1 MTFKG
6 DLETINLPDVLQ
18 LLSSARKSGALSI
31 RRSLEEKRLY
41 FREGLL
47 VYASSTDEREKLGS
61 VLVRENY
68 IDAAAVENVKVMQE
82 KSGRPFG
89 LCLLEQ
95 GKIPHDKLIAGLKTQ
110 ARMIIT
116 NLFQW
121 WGGHFEFIEGDQAWP
136 DEVSVGFDIQGIII
150 DAAAAVD
157 EWNRIK
163 GMVPDLDV
171 VLEVIPA
178 PVMGKGAVEF
188 DDREWHVLSL
198 LNGYRSV
205 VDVAAASNLSDI
217 ETCSVVCR
225 LLERGVIRPKA
236 VAAKED
242 ATPRGEPSGAEA
254 LLAVYNELFAQVFY
268 AVSEEAGADALVELN
283 NAATTRTGASPFLAG
298 CWATTKGVLNRE
310 AVLRNF
316 LAADP
321 ETRDEELAAALF
333 DLFRYEL
340 SLTAGLLTRP
350 RQAALIQDLQP
361 LAALLLKKYDSKLV
375 NVGAR
380 RVLSRFLSPTEVSYA
395 ERE

>member
-68 IDAAAVENVKVMQE
+68 IDSDAVERVKVLQE

-95 GKIPHDKLIAGLKTQ
+95 GKIPHEKLIAGLKTQ

-136 DEVSVGFDIQGIII
+136 EEVSVGFDIQGIII

-171 VLEVIPA
+171 ILEVVPA
-178 PVMGKGAVEF
+178 PVRGKGAVEF

-236 VAAKED
+236 FAAKGD
-242 ATPRGEPSGAEA
+242 ATPHGGPSGAEA
-254 LLAVYNELFAQVFY
+254 LLAVYNELFAQVFF
-268 AVSEEAGADALVELN
+268 AVSEEAGADALRELN
-283 NAATTRTGASPFLAG
+283 EAGTARSGASPFLAG
-298 CWATTKGVLNRE
+298 CWTATKGVLTRE
-310 AVLRNF
+310 SVLRNF

>member
-18 LLSSARKSGALSI
+18 LLSSAQKSGALSI
-31 RRSLEEKRLY
+31 RRGLEEKRLY
-41 FREGLL
+41 FRGGLL

-68 IDAAAVENVKVMQE
+68 IDSAAVGRVRVLQE

-95 GKIPHDKLIAGLKTQ
+95 GKIPHEKLIAGLKTQ

-136 DEVSVGFDIQGIII
+136 EEVSVGFDIQGIII

-171 VLEVIPA
+171 VLEVVPA
-178 PVMGKGAVEF
+178 PVKGKGAVEF

-236 VAAKED
+236 VAVKED
-242 ATPRGEPSGAEA
+242 AAPPGGPSGAEA
-254 LLAVYNELFAQVFY
+254 LLTVYNELFAQVFF

-283 NAATTRTGASPFLAG
+283 NSAAARTGASPFLAG
-298 CWATTKGVLNRE
+298 CWAATKGVLGRE
-310 AVLRNF
+310 SVLRNF

-340 SLTAGLLTRP
+340 SLTATLLSRP

-395 ERE
+395 ERD

>member
-31 RRSLEEKRLY
+31 RRNVEEKRLY

-68 IDAAAVENVKVMQE
+68 IDAAAVENVKLQQE

-95 GKIPHDKLIAGLKTQ
+95 GKIPHDKLISGLKTQ

-121 WGGHFEFIEGDQAWP
+121 WGGHFEFIEGNQAWP
-136 DEVSVGFDIQGIII
+136 DEVSVGFDIQGIIM

-171 VLEVIPA
+171 VLEVVPA
-178 PVMGKGAVEF
+178 PVRGKGAVEF

-236 VAAKED
+236 GAVKED

-254 LLAVYNELFAQVFY
+254 LLAIYNELFAQVFY

-283 NAATTRTGASPFLAG
+283 NAAAARTGAAPFLAG
-298 CWATTKGVLNRE
+298 SWVTAKGVLNRE

-316 LAADP
+316 LAADL
-321 ETRDEELAAALF
+321 ETRDEELAAALC
-333 DLFRYEL
+333 DLFRYRT
-340 SLTAGLLTRP
+340 SSR
-350 RQAALIQDLQP
+350 
-361 LAALLLKKYDSKLV
+361 S
-375 NVGAR
+375 R
-380 RVLSRFLSPTEVSYA
+380 RCF
-395 ERE
+395 

>member
-18 LLSSARKSGALSI
+18 LLSSAQKSGALSI
-31 RRSLEEKRLY
+31 RRGLEEKRLY
-41 FREGLL
+41 FRGGLL

-68 IDAAAVENVKVMQE
+68 IDPDIVEQVRVLQE

-95 GKIPHDKLIAGLKTQ
+95 GKIPHEKLISGLKTQ

-121 WGGHFEFIEGDQAWP
+121 WGGHFEFIEWDQAWP
-136 DEVSVGFDIQGIII
+136 EEVSVGFDIQGIII

-178 PVMGKGAVEF
+178 PVKGKGPVEF

-236 VAAKED
+236 VAVKEE
-242 ATPRGEPSGAEA
+242 AEPPEGPSGAEA
-254 LLAVYNELFAQVFY
+254 LLTVYNELFAQVFF
-268 AVSEEAGADALVELN
+268 AVAEEAGADALVELN
-283 NAATTRTGASPFLAG
+283 NAATTRTGASAFLAG
-298 CWATTKGVLNRE
+298 CWAATKGVLNRE
-310 AVLRNF
+310 SVLRNF

-321 ETRDEELAAALF
+321 ETRDEELATALF

-340 SLTAGLLTRP
+340 SLTATLLSRP

-395 ERE
+395 ERD

>member
-31 RRSLEEKRLY
+31 RRGPEEKRLY

-47 VYASSTDEREKLGS
+47 VYASSTDEREKLGR
-61 VLVRENY
+61 VLVREGY
-68 IDAAAVENVKVMQE
+68 IDNDAVEQVRGVQE

-95 GKIPHDKLIAGLKTQ
+95 GKLPHEKLVTGLKTQ

-121 WGGHFEFIEGDQAWP
+121 WGGHFEFIEGNQAWP
-136 DEVSVGFDIQGIII
+136 EEISVGFDIQGIIMN
-150 DAAAAVD
+150 AAAAVD

-163 GMVPDLDV
+163 GMLPDLDV

-178 PVMGKGAVEF
+178 PVKGRGAVKF
-188 DDREWHVLSL
+188 DDMEWHVLSL
-198 LNGYRSV
+198 LNGRRSV

-217 ETCSVVCR
+217 EACSVVCR
-225 LLERGVIRPKA
+225 LLDRGVIRP
-236 VAAKED
+236 VAHKAKED
-242 ATPRGEPSGAEA
+242 AAPSAGLSSAEA
-254 LLAVYNELFAQVFY
+254 LLGIYNELFAQVFF
-268 AVSEEAGADALVELN
+268 AVAEEAGTEAVRKLNDA
-283 NAATTRTGASPFLAG
+283 AAPRSDATPFLRG
-298 CWATTKGVLNRE
+298 CWVPAKGVLDR
-310 AVLRNF
+310 ASVLRTF

-340 SLTAGLLTRP
+340 SLTSTLLTRP

-361 LAALLLKKYDSKLV
+361 LAALLLKKYESKLV
-375 NVGAR
+375 NVDAR
-380 RVLSRFLSPTEVSYA
+380 RVLNRFLSPTEVSYA